1 MRDVLTLPE
10 SGIGAHLVGDRT
22 GSAPENGRGAV
33 AAILDA
39 AGEAA
44 SVDGAVAGAIARLV
58 AQHGTPAPA
67 APEADGSLYAR
78 AAEVVAQGRVAEALA
93 PLARLAERPASRA
106 EALLGLAVC
115 ATRLACYEDAL
126 ILAEES
132 RRLGPGHPRASCVA
146 GLCELELGNRR
157 AAQGHL
163 ATAARLARRD
173 PAYGEDLRLA
183 QRALL
188 LMHLA

>member
-10 SGIGAHLVGDRT
+10 SRIGA
-22 GSAPENGRGAV
+22 S
-33 AAILDA
+33 A
-39 AGEAA
+39 AGSGSE
-44 SVDGAVAGAIARLV
+44 VECGTVPAVLSTVGETDAVEGAIARLI
-58 AQHGTPAPA
+58 AQHGTHTPKVA
-67 APEADGSLYAR
+67 EADGLLYAR
-78 AAEVVAQGRVAEALA
+78 AAAVVAEGRITEALA
-93 PLARLAERPASRA
+93 PLAALAGTPGHRV

-132 RRLGPGHPRASCVA
+132 RRLGPSHPRASCVA

-163 ATAARLARRD
+163 AAAARLARRD
-173 PAYGEDLRLA
+173 AAYGEDLRLA

>member
-10 SGIGAHLVGDRT
+10 SRIGVLAAGGGSEVGRT
-22 GSAPENGRGAV
+22 TV
-33 AAILDA
+33 AAILKA
-39 AGEAA
+39 AGEA
-44 SVDGAVAGAIARLV
+44 DAVEDAIARLV
-58 AQHGTPAPA
+58 AQHGAHACEVT
-67 APEADGSLYAR
+67 ELGGSLYAR
-78 AAEVVAQGRVAEALA
+78 AAAAVAEGRITEALA
-93 PLARLAERPASRA
+93 PLSALAGTPGHRA

-115 ATRLACYEDAL
+115 ATRLACYEDAK
-126 ILAEES
+126 ILAEAS
-132 RRLGPGHPRASCVA
+132 RGLGPGHPRASCVA

-157 AAQGHL
+157 AAQEHL

-173 PAYGEDLRLA
+173 TAYGEDLRVA

>member
-10 SGIGAHLVGDRT
+10 SGLGRAAETGAAAARHETVALIL
-22 GSAPENGRGAV
+22 GA
-33 AAILDA
+33 AQDA
-39 AGEAA
+39 AAA
-44 SVDGAVAGAIARLV
+44 EAVAGAVERLL
-58 AQHGTPAPA
+58 AQHGTPAAGP
-67 APEADGSLYAR
+67 PGEGVPYAR
-78 AAEVVAQGRVAEALA
+78 AAQAVAEGRLSEALTLLA
-93 PLARLAERPASRA
+93 PLAAEPDSRA
-106 EALLGLAVC
+106 EAVLGLAVC
-115 ATRLACYEDAL
+115 AARLGCCDEAL
-126 ILAEES
+126 ILARES
-132 RRLGPGHPRASCVA
+132 RRLAPNHPRASCVA

-173 PAYGEDLRLA
+173 PAFGEDLRLA

>member
-10 SGIGAHLVGDRT
+10 LGVGARSA
-22 GSAPENGRGAV
+22 GSAPEDRDSL
-33 AAILDA
+33 AALLRQTGDA
-39 AGEAA
+39 
-44 SVDGAVAGAIARLV
+44 DPVAGAIARLV
-58 AQHGTPAPA
+58 GQHGAGS
-67 APEADGSLYAR
+67 DGPMPRQDLLYAL
-78 AAEVVAQGRVAEALA
+78 AAAAVADGRVAQAVA
-93 PLARLAERPASRA
+93 PLAALAAAPGRRA

-115 ATRLACYEDAL
+115 ATRLGCYEDGL
-126 ILAEES
+126 ILAEEA
-132 RRLGPGHPRASCVA
+132 RRLTPGHPRASCAA
-146 GLCELELGNRR
+146 GLCALELGNRR

-173 PAYGEDLRLA
+173 AAHSEDLRLA